1 MRGHSGLL
9 SPRQGPKIL
18 DDLAER
24 TAFVAGQRV
33 RGRRRGR
40 ARRRSSPRVRWLA
53 AGVAMAVLVG
63 GVAAHL
69 HWLLTSPRFAVR
81 HVEIQGL
88 AWLRDD
94 EVRAAAG
101 IEPGQNLFAVD
112 EVAVARRLEQLPR
125 IKRARVVRGLP
136 DRVVLAV
143 EERTPFAL
151 VVRAG
156 RLYWVDE
163 AGHLLGPEPRA
174 VVPRLPVIT
183 GLTTGGESRPATD
196 GAEVQS
202 ATALLRMLLRAGG
215 GLATRLSE
223 IHVGRADAGP
233 VLYTEDGIEVRL
245 GRDWTEEELG
255 RLDGVVAQLR
265 AEPEPVE
272 SIDLRFRDQVVLK
285 LKR

>member
-9 SPRQGPKIL
+9 SPRQRPEIL

-33 RGRRRGR
+33 RRRGR
-40 ARRRSSPRVRWLA
+40 AGRGSSPLARWLA
-53 AGVAMAVLVG
+53 AGMALVVLASG
-63 GVAAHL
+63 GLVL
-69 HWLLTSPRFAVR
+69 TRWLLTSPRFAVR

-101 IEPGQNLFAVD
+101 IEPGQNLFTVD

-125 IKRARVVRGLP
+125 VKRARVVRGLP
-136 DRVVLAV
+136 DRVVLV
-143 EERTPFAL
+143 IEERSPFAL
-151 VVRAG
+151 AVRAG

-174 VVPRLPVIT
+174 VAPGLPVIT
-183 GLTTGGESRPATD
+183 GLTAEGESRPAAE
-196 GAEVQS
+196 GAQVQS
-202 ATALLRMLLRAGG
+202 ATALLRMLLRTGG
-215 GLATRLSE
+215 GLAARLSE
-223 IHVGRADAGP
+223 IRVGPADAGP
-233 VLYTEDGIEVRL
+233 VLYTDDGIEVRL
-245 GRDWTEEELG
+245 DRDWTEEELG
-255 RLDGVVAQLR
+255 RLDGVLAQLR

-272 SIDLRFRDQVVLK
+272 SVDLRFRDQVVLK